1 MNMSENKIW
10 QVGNAATLRSYTDP
24 RFKTMKLSVN
34 MLLPLRKETAAIYGI
49 LPSLVTRAT
58 REYPDFASL
67 NRKLSELYGASL
79 HSGVRKIG
87 EFQCLTLAADGISN
101 RYAFGGDDMFAELSG
116 LLFSALFSP
125 LTDEAGLFPEENF
138 RQEQRQLLELKD
150 AEFSDKIT
158 YAHQRCEELLFEGQN
173 AGIDRY
179 GTKEEIAGLDRAKLT
194 EAWKT
199 VLSSARFEIF
209 VLGDC
214 TPSPELFRERFSA
227 AGRPC
232 VLQAAPYVRP
242 EALKRRSEVQ
252 QVTQSK
258 LSMGFRADVLPEE
271 NQLFQLVNAVFGGTP
286 NSKLF
291 QHVREEM
298 GLCYYCSSL
307 YAVSSRALFVE
318 SGVET
323 ENLEKAEEEI
333 LRQLQEMQAGHISE
347 EELLSAKLRL
357 CDSFRSVGDSLS
369 AVETW
374 NLGQTFS
381 NAPVTPE
388 EAVEKV
394 MGYTAEQVIEAAQRL
409 VPAVAYH
416 LKGSENG

>member
-1 MNMSENKIW
+1 MSENRIW
-10 QVGNAATLRSYTDP
+10 QVGRAAVLRSYTDP
-24 RFKTMKLSVN
+24 RFKTMKVSVN
-34 MLLPLRKETAAIYGI
+34 MLLPLKQETAALYGI

-67 NRKLSELYGASL
+67 NRKLSKLYGASL
-79 HSGVRKIG
+79 RSGVRKIG
-87 EFQCLTLAADGISN
+87 EFQCLTLAADGISS
-101 RYAFGGDDMFAELSG
+101 RYAFGGDNMFAELSG

-125 LTDEAGLFPEENF
+125 LTDAAGLFPEENF

-158 YAHQRCEELLFEGQN
+158 YAHQRCEELLFAGQS
-173 AGIDRY
+173 AGVDRY
-179 GTKEEIAGLDRAKLT
+179 GSKEEIAGLDRAKLT
-194 EAWKT
+194 KAWNE

-214 TPSPELFRERFSA
+214 EPSPELFQEKFSQV
-227 AGRPC
+227 GMPHILR
-232 VLQAAPYVRP
+232 AAPFVRP
-242 EALKRRSEVQ
+242 QALKKEIETQ
-252 QVTQSK
+252 AVTQSK
-258 LSMGFRADVLPEE
+258 LSMGFRADALPEE
-271 NQLFQLVNAVFGGTP
+271 SPLFQLMNAVFGGTP
-286 NSKLF
+286 SSKLF
-291 QHVREEM
+291 QHVREKM

-307 YAVSSRALFVE
+307 YAVSARALFVE

-323 ENLEKAEEEI
+323 ENLEQAEEEI
-333 LRQLQEMQAGHISE
+333 LQQLREMQEGHISE

-381 NAPVTPE
+381 ETPVTPE
-388 EAVEKV
+388 EAVKRV
-394 MGYTAEQVIEAAQRL
+394 MGYSKEQVTEAAQKL
-409 VPAVAYH
+409 VPAVVYH